1 MRSRKNPGLE
11 RKKSTGSALLCQRL
25 MRKQTYITLRMDF
38 GFAIKKIL
46 VLSAKTISEQ
56 KVLMWVIMH

>member
-11 RKKSTGSALLCQRL
+11 RKKSTGSALLCERL
-25 MRKQTYITLRMDF
+25 VRKQTYVTLRMDF
-38 GFAIKKIL
+38 GFAIKEIL

-56 KVLMWVIMH
+56 